1 MTTVF
6 KTWTR
11 PLNLIINS
19 NYFKKL
25 IQYLEAQYN
34 LSKFEFNGIKIYP
47 EKKNVFKC
55 FKCDFNKLKVVIIGK
70 EPFMDHSGGLAF
82 DSNWES
88 INLHPT
94 AEVIRHKIENEFYN
108 GFNLVHDFTLEYLME
123 QHVLLLNESLTVTNN
138 KSHKE
143 LWKEFIV
150 AVIEAIQNNHTGIVF
165 CIDKTSEL
173 INLINLKTQYLITF
187 ENPSEYEYNPNA
199 WDFKFQTINDI
210 LEQNNGKEHII
221 NF

>member
-1 MTTVF
+1 MSNLVGETFNREECEEKLREKIGDKPFLDTLEQIRREQR
-6 KTWTR
+6 TR
-11 PLNLIINS
+11 LD
-19 NYFKKL
+19 
-25 IQYLEAQYN
+25 Q
-34 LSKFEFNGIKIYP
+34 
-47 EKKNVFKC
+47 
-55 FKCDFNKLKVVIIGK
+55 
-70 EPFMDHSGGLAF
+70 
-82 DSNWES
+82 
-88 INLHPT
+88 
-94 AEVIRHKIENEFYN
+94 IENEFYN
-108 GFNLVHDFTLEYLME
+108 GFNLIHDFTLEYLME

-199 WDFKFQTINDI
+199 WNFKFQTINDI
-210 LEQNNGKEHII
+210 LEQNNGKEHVI